1 MNDEPRRQE
10 IVEVPSLDLS
20 VLRTVHIVGVAGVG
34 MSAIALILARMG
46 HRVSG
51 SDIKDSTVLA
61 RLAAAGVTIHI
72 GNRAVNVPA
81 GADAVVYSTAVPLD
95 NPELVAARAQDISVI
110 HRAAALAAIAA
121 THRTIAVAG
130 SHGKTT
136 TSSML
141 ALILREAGWR
151 PSFLIGGELNEVGT
165 NAAYG
170 DGGWLVVEADESDGT
185 FLRIA
190 PAAAIVTNVEPDH
203 LDHYGGFD
211 PLVAAFERFIDGVDG
226 AVVCGTDQP
235 VAAAIAAGR
244 PRVRTYGEHAGVDYR
259 VVDYRGRATGCH
271 FALVADGNRLGEL
284 VVPMG
289 VKAAINAA
297 GAAAMALELG
307 VEFDDIA
314 RALRGF
320 GGVARRFQY
329 RGERDGVAFVDDYAH
344 LPAEVAAAITT
355 AREAFPGR
363 VIVVFQP
370 HRYSRTASLW
380 ADFADAFSGADAV
393 FVTDVYAA
401 GEAPIAGVNGRLVAD
416 AVVAKHPELDVTY
429 VPVRRDLADL
439 PARFAHAGDV
449 VLTLGAGDLTTMAD
463 VWTAS

>member
-1 MNDEPRRQE
+1 MNDEPVRE
-10 IVEVPSLDLS
+10 PVAGADIEVPVLDLG
-20 VLRTVHIVGVAGVG
+20 VPRTVHIVGVAGVG
-34 MSAIALILARMG
+34 MSAIALLLARMG

-95 NPELVAARAQDISVI
+95 NAELVAARAQDIPVI

-211 PLVAAFERFIDGVDG
+211 PLVAAFERFIDGVTG
-226 AVVCGTDQP
+226 PVVCGDGS
-235 VAAAIAAGR
+235 AGR
-244 PRVRTYGEHAGVDYR
+244 RRD
-259 VVDYRGRATGCH
+259 RGGSS
-271 FALVADGNRLGEL
+271 
-284 VVPMG
+284 
-289 VKAAINAA
+289 
-297 GAAAMALELG
+297 
-307 VEFDDIA
+307 A
-314 RALRGF
+314 RA
-320 GGVARRFQY
+320 
-329 RGERDGVAFVDDYAH
+329 D
-344 LPAEVAAAITT
+344 
-355 AREAFPGR
+355 
-363 VIVVFQP
+363 
-370 HRYSRTASLW
+370 
-380 ADFADAFSGADAV
+380 
-393 FVTDVYAA
+393 
-401 GEAPIAGVNGRLVAD
+401 
-416 AVVAKHPELDVTY
+416 
-429 VPVRRDLADL
+429 VRRAPRRRL
-439 PARFAHAGDV
+439 PRRRLPRRVPRAATSRSWPTGS
-449 VLTLGAGDLTTMAD
+449 
-463 VWTAS
+463 ASVSWSCRWA

>member
-1 MNDEPRRQE
+1 M
-10 IVEVPSLDLS
+10 
-20 VLRTVHIVGVAGVG
+20 
-34 MSAIALILARMG
+34 
-46 HRVSG
+46 
-51 SDIKDSTVLA
+51 
-61 RLAAAGVTIHI
+61 
-72 GNRAVNVPA
+72 
-81 GADAVVYSTAVPLD
+81 
-95 NPELVAARAQDISVI
+95 I

-211 PLVAAFERFIDGVDG
+211 PLVAAFERFIDGVTG
-226 AVVCGTDQP
+226 SGRVRHGR
-235 VAAAIAAGR
+235 AGR
-244 PRVRTYGEHAGVDYR
+244 RRDRGGSSARADVRRAPRRRLPGRRLPREC
-259 VVDYRGRATGCH
+259 RGLPLRARRPT
-271 FALVADGNRLGEL
+271 ASALGEL

-289 VKAAINAA
+289 VKAATNAA

-307 VEFDDIA
+307 VEFDDIV

-344 LPAEVAAAITT
+344 LPAEVAAAIAA
-355 AREAFPGR
+355 AREAFAGSGHRGVPTAPLL
-363 VIVVFQP
+363 P
-370 HRYSRTASLW
+370 HRV
-380 ADFADAFSGADAV
+380 AV
-393 FVTDVYAA
+393 
-401 GEAPIAGVNGRLVAD
+401 GRLRRRVQSAPTRCSSPTCTPP
-416 AVVAKHPELDVTY
+416 AKH
-429 VPVRRDLADL
+429 RSRA
-439 PARFAHAGDV
+439 
-449 VLTLGAGDLTTMAD
+449 
-463 VWTAS
+463 

>member
-1 MNDEPRRQE
+1 M
-10 IVEVPSLDLS
+10 
-20 VLRTVHIVGVAGVG
+20 
-34 MSAIALILARMG
+34 
-46 HRVSG
+46 
-51 SDIKDSTVLA
+51 LA

-72 GNRAVNVPA
+72 GNRAVHVPSD
-81 GADAVVYSTAVPLD
+81 ADAVVYSTAVPLD
-95 NPELVAARAQDISVI
+95 NPELVAARARDIPVI

-151 PSFLIGGELNEVGT
+151 PSFLIGGEVNEVGT

-211 PLVAAFERFIDGVDG
+211 PLVAAFERFIDGVAG
-226 AVVCGTDQP
+226 PVVCGTDQP
-235 VAAAIAAGR
+235 VAAGIAAAR
-244 PRVRTYGEHAGVDYR
+244 PRVRTYGEEAGVDYR
-259 VVDYRGRATGCH
+259 VVDYEGRAEGCH
-271 FALVADGNRLGEL
+271 FVLVADGERLGEL
-284 VVPMG
+284 IVPMG
-289 VKAAINAA
+289 VKAATNAA

-307 VEFDDIA
+307 VGFADIA

-344 LPAEVAAAITT
+344 LPAEVTAAIAA
-355 AREAFPGR
+355 AREAFVGR
-363 VIVVFQP
+363 VVVVFQP

-380 ADFADAFSGADAV
+380 ADFADAFTGADAV

-416 AVVAKHPELDVTY
+416 AVAAKHPELEVTY
-429 VPVRRDLADL
+429 VPLRRDLDDL
-439 PARFAHAGDV
+439 PAAHAHAGDV
-449 VLTLGAGDLTTMAD
+449 VLTLGAGDLTTLPD
-463 VWTAS
+463 VWLAQ